1 MNKEVGVSLHNSCKL
16 ILFCLTMLAG
26 CAQRQETSKATI
38 SILWKEGQATGF
50 SIPLSLLKNISKEEI
65 AKLVKI
71 QLAQPG
77 TKTAILGEYNLKKDT
92 LVFEPLIPFTRGLHY
107 EIVINGYLISDIEIP
122 KSTNH
127 PTLLGIYPTQDTL
140 PENLL
145 KFYFVFAQPMVEG
158 NSLEYIK
165 LLSPEEDTL
174 LHTFLNLQPELWN
187 AERTVLTLW
196 LDPGR
201 IKRDLQPN
209 KRLGNPL
216 TKGSH
221 YKLIVSKQW
230 SDAQGAIL
238 AQNYVKDFVVAERD
252 MLSPKIDDWKLKIP
266 KKGTTQPLEI
276 DLQEA
281 LDYILL
287 HNAIQVVDEKGN
299 KIEGSIKVNP
309 KEQSFLFTP
318 TTPWLMG
325 RYKLQIEA
333 RLEDLAGNNLNRLF
347 DRDITNHQTR
357 PSNQQVFERQW
368 KVE

>member
-165 LLSPEEDTL
+165 LLSLEEDTL

-216 TKGSH
+216 TKGS
-221 YKLIVSKQW
+221 
-230 SDAQGAIL
+230 
-238 AQNYVKDFVVAERD
+238 R
-252 MLSPKIDDWKLKIP
+252 
-266 KKGTTQPLEI
+266 
-276 DLQEA
+276 
-281 LDYILL
+281 
-287 HNAIQVVDEKGN
+287 
-299 KIEGSIKVNP
+299 
-309 KEQSFLFTP
+309 
-318 TTPWLMG
+318 
-325 RYKLQIEA
+325 
-333 RLEDLAGNNLNRLF
+333 
-347 DRDITNHQTR
+347 
-357 PSNQQVFERQW
+357 
-368 KVE
+368 